1 MPGLQAFP
9 RNERL
14 TKPSEFR
21 EVYGQGRK
29 AVGHSF
35 VCYVARREG
44 QSRKF
49 GMAVSRKVGGAV
61 ARNRVKRYLREIYR
75 TCREDLKDDMSIVI
89 VARPAAS
96 TLSFADCEEAIRRLF
111 RKGGA
116 LRE

>member
-1 MPGLQAFP
+1 MPGLQTFP

-21 EVYGQGRK
+21 DVYGQSRK

-35 VCYVARREG
+35 ICYAARRAG
-44 QSRKF
+44 KGRKF

-61 ARNRVKRYLREIYR
+61 TRNRVKRYLREIYR
-75 TCREDLKDDMSIVI
+75 NCREDLKDDMSIVI
-89 VARPAAS
+89 VARSAAS

-111 RKGGA
+111 REGGA
-116 LRE
+116 LRD

>member
-1 MPGLQAFP
+1 MPGLQTFP

-21 EVYGQGRK
+21 DVYGRGRK

-35 VCYVARREG
+35 VCYVARRECQG
-44 QSRKF
+44 RKF

-61 ARNRVKRYLREIYR
+61 TRNRVKRYLREIYR
-75 TCREDLKDDMSIVI
+75 NCREDLKDDMSIVI
-89 VARPAAS
+89 VARSAAS
-96 TLSFADCEEAIRRLF
+96 TLGFAECEEAIHRLF